1 MKYRLTTLLPT
12 EMFVEANSPDEAKD
26 SIEWLLDQ
34 YPTVDAP
41 LSDKSESRMDIRPR
55 IMTVEE
61 TNEDEF
67 DQQKAS

>member
-12 EMFVEANSPDEAKD
+12 EMYVEADSPSEAKD

-34 YPTVDAP
+34 YPKVDAP
-41 LSDKSESRMDIRPR
+41 LSEKGDSRMDIRPR

-61 TNEDEF
+61 SDDDEF
-67 DQQKAS
+67 DQQQAS